1 MMSTPQHNQQVA
13 TIFRSIAERLAAQR
27 ANPYRV
33 RAYRKAADAIEALEE
48 DIADVASRQA
58 LEDIDGIGRD
68 LADKIEEFLRT
79 GTIQAYEAL
88 RTPLPEAVK
97 AWAQLPGL
105 SESLVAYLY
114 TRLCITTLTDWNSWC
129 DHTCCA
135 PYQGSQDRKNAC
147 WRPSPPYNGSPPLL
161 RRARKLLKDLP
172 GLQHLDRLLELHIL
186 LKRGITRDINGRKLR
201 HGAVLRS
208 ALFLSFAIL
217 SRLIFP
223 WHDRRLGLL

>member
-1 MMSTPQHNQQVA
+1 MMTPPQDNRQVA

-33 RAYRKAADAIEALEE
+33 RAYRKAADSIEALEE

-88 RTPLPEAVK
+88 KTPLPEAVK
-97 AWAQLPGL
+97 AWTQLPGL

-114 TRLCITTLTDWNSWC
+114 TRLCITTLTELEQLVRT
-129 DHTCCA
+129 H
-135 PYQGSQDRKNAC
+135 
-147 WRPSPPYNGSPPLL
+147 LL
-161 RRARKLLKDLP
+161 RTIP
-172 GLQHLDRLLELHIL
+172 GFSGSEERLLEAIAASQQQPPIR
-186 LKRGITRDINGRKLR
+186 KREE
-201 HGAVLRS
+201 A
-208 ALFLSFAIL
+208 
-217 SRLIFP
+217 P
-223 WHDRRLGLL
+223 

>member
-48 DIADVASRQA
+48 DIADIASRQA

-88 RTPLPEAVK
+88 TNTTP
-97 AWAQLPGL
+97 
-105 SESLVAYLY
+105 
-114 TRLCITTLTDWNSWC
+114 
-129 DHTCCA
+129 
-135 PYQGSQDRKNAC
+135 
-147 WRPSPPYNGSPPLL
+147 
-161 RRARKLLKDLP
+161 
-172 GLQHLDRLLELHIL
+172 
-186 LKRGITRDINGRKLR
+186 
-201 HGAVLRS
+201 
-208 ALFLSFAIL
+208 
-217 SRLIFP
+217 
-223 WHDRRLGLL
+223 